1 MAVIGVV
8 ALQGAVEEH
17 RKQIIDTGSEA
28 VIVKHPEQLEK
39 LDGLIIPGGEST
51 AIGSLMARYGF
62 IEAIKNFSNQQKPI
76 FGTCAGLVLV
86 AKGLEGAES
95 AHLEIMDIVVKRN
108 GFGRQIDSFE
118 ANIEIKG
125 MEAPFQA
132 VFIRAPYIISAGDQ
146 VEILARV
153 DEKIV
158 AARCD
163 HLLVTAFHPELTDDN
178 RFYKMFNEMVG
189 SSMVSHSS

>member
-1 MAVIGVV
+1 MAVIGVL

-17 RKQIIDTGSEA
+17 LKQIINTGSEA
-28 VIVKHPEQLEK
+28 VIVKHPKQLEK

-51 AIGSLMARYGF
+51 AIGRLMARYGF
-62 IEAIKNFSNQQKPI
+62 IDAIKDFSNQKKPI
-76 FGTCAGLVLV
+76 FGTCAGMVLV
-86 AKGLEGAES
+86 AKELEGSES
-95 AHLEIMDIVVKRN
+95 AHLEIMDIIVKRN

-118 ANIEIKG
+118 ANIDIKG

-132 VFIRAPYIISAGDQ
+132 LFIRAPYILSTGDQ
-146 VEILARV
+146 VEILARI

-163 HLLVTAFHPELTDDN
+163 HMLVSAFHPELTDDN
-178 RFYKMFNEMVG
+178 RFYKMFSEMVE

>member
-17 RKQIIDTGSEA
+17 LKQIINTGSEA
-28 VIVKHPEQLEK
+28 VIVKHPKQLEK

-51 AIGSLMARYGF
+51 AIGRLMARYGF
-62 IEAIKNFSNQQKPI
+62 IDAIKDFSNQKKPI
-76 FGTCAGLVLV
+76 FGTCAGMVLV
-86 AKGLEGAES
+86 AKELEGSES
-95 AHLEIMDIVVKRN
+95 AHLEIMDITVKRN

-132 VFIRAPYIISAGDQ
+132 LFIRAPYILSTGDQ
-146 VEILARV
+146 VEILARI

-163 HLLVTAFHPELTDDN
+163 HLLVSAFHPELTDDN
-178 RFYKMFNEMVG
+178 RFYKMFSEMVE

>member
-17 RKQIIDTGSEA
+17 LKQIINTGSEA
-28 VIVKHPEQLEK
+28 IMVKHPRQLKE

-51 AIGSLMARYGF
+51 AIGKLMAHYGF
-62 IEAIKNFSNQQKPI
+62 IEAIKDFSNQQKPI
-76 FGTCAGLVLV
+76 FGTCAGMVLV
-86 AKGLEGAES
+86 AKELEGSES
-95 AHLEIMDIVVKRN
+95 AHLKIMDIVVKRN

-118 ANIEIKG
+118 ANIEIEG
-125 MEAPFQA
+125 MKAPFQA

-163 HLLVTAFHPELTDDN
+163 HLLVSAFHPELTDDN
-178 RFYKMFNEMVG
+178 RFYKMFSEMVE

>member
-1 MAVIGVV
+1 MAVIGVL

-17 RKQIIDTGSEA
+17 LKQIINTGSEA
-28 VIVKHPEQLEK
+28 VIVKHPKQLEK

-51 AIGSLMARYGF
+51 AIGRLMARYGF
-62 IEAIKNFSNQQKPI
+62 IDAIKDFSNQKKPI
-76 FGTCAGLVLV
+76 FGTCAGMVLV
-86 AKGLEGAES
+86 ANELEGSES
-95 AHLEIMDIVVKRN
+95 AHLEIMDIIVKRN

-118 ANIEIKG
+118 ANIDIKG

-132 VFIRAPYIISAGDQ
+132 LFIRAPYILSTGDQ
-146 VEILARV
+146 VEILARI

-163 HLLVTAFHPELTDDN
+163 HMLVSAFHPELTDDN
-178 RFYKMFNEMVG
+178 RFYKMFSEMVE

>member
-1 MAVIGVV
+1 MAVIGVL

-17 RKQIIDTGSEA
+17 LKQIINTGSEA
-28 VIVKHPEQLEK
+28 VIVKHPKQLEK

-51 AIGSLMARYGF
+51 AIGRLMARYGF
-62 IEAIKNFSNQQKPI
+62 IDAIKAFSNQKKPI
-76 FGTCAGLVLV
+76 FGTCAGMVLV
-86 AKGLEGAES
+86 AKELEGSES
-95 AHLEIMDIVVKRN
+95 AHLEIMDIIVKRN

-118 ANIEIKG
+118 ANIDIKG

-132 VFIRAPYIISAGDQ
+132 LFIRAPYILSTGDQ
-146 VEILARV
+146 VEILARI

-163 HLLVTAFHPELTDDN
+163 HLLVSAFHPELTDDN
-178 RFYKMFNEMVG
+178 RFYKMFSEMVE

>member
-1 MAVIGVV
+1 MAVIGVL

-17 RKQIIDTGSEA
+17 LKQIINTGSEA
-28 VIVKHPEQLEK
+28 VIVKHPKQLEK

-51 AIGSLMARYGF
+51 AIGRLMARYGF
-62 IEAIKNFSNQQKPI
+62 IDAIKDFSNQKKPI
-76 FGTCAGLVLV
+76 FGTCAGMVLV
-86 AKGLEGAES
+86 ANELEGSES
-95 AHLEIMDIVVKRN
+95 AHLEIMDIIVKRN

-118 ANIEIKG
+118 ANIDIKG

-132 VFIRAPYIISAGDQ
+132 LFIRAPYILSTGDQ
-146 VEILARV
+146 VEILARI

-163 HLLVTAFHPELTDDN
+163 HLLVSAFHPELTDDN
-178 RFYKMFNEMVG
+178 RFYKMFSEMVE

>member
-17 RKQIIDTGSEA
+17 LKQIINTGSEA
-28 VIVKHPEQLEK
+28 VIVKHPKQLEK

-51 AIGSLMARYGF
+51 AIGRLMARYGF
-62 IEAIKNFSNQQKPI
+62 IDAIKAFSNQKKPI
-76 FGTCAGLVLV
+76 FGTCAGMVLV
-86 AKGLEGAES
+86 AKELEGSES
-95 AHLEIMDIVVKRN
+95 AHLEIMDIIVKRN

-132 VFIRAPYIISAGDQ
+132 LFIRAPYIISTGDQ
-146 VEILARV
+146 VEILARI

-163 HLLVTAFHPELTDDN
+163 HLLVSAFHPELTDDN
-178 RFYKMFNEMVG
+178 RFYKMFSEMVE

>member
-17 RKQIIDTGSEA
+17 LKQIINTGSEA
-28 VIVKHPEQLEK
+28 IMVKHPRQLKE

-51 AIGSLMARYGF
+51 AIGKLMAHYGF
-62 IEAIKNFSNQQKPI
+62 IEAIKDFSNQQKPI
-76 FGTCAGLVLV
+76 FGTCAGMVLV
-86 AKGLEGAES
+86 AKELEGSES
-95 AHLEIMDIVVKRN
+95 AHLKIMDIVVKRN

-118 ANIEIKG
+118 ANIEIEG

-163 HLLVTAFHPELTDDN
+163 HLLVSAFHPELTDDN
-178 RFYKMFNEMVG
+178 RFYKMFSEMVE

>member
-1 MAVIGVV
+1 MAVIGVL

-17 RKQIIDTGSEA
+17 LKQIINTGSEA
-28 VIVKHPEQLEK
+28 VIVKHPKQLEK

-51 AIGSLMARYGF
+51 AIGRLMARYGF
-62 IEAIKNFSNQQKPI
+62 IDAIKDFSNHKKPI
-76 FGTCAGLVLV
+76 FGTCAGMVLV
-86 AKGLEGAES
+86 AKELEGSES
-95 AHLEIMDIVVKRN
+95 AHLEIMDIIVKRN

-118 ANIEIKG
+118 ANIDIKG

-132 VFIRAPYIISAGDQ
+132 LFIRAPYILSTGDQ
-146 VEILARV
+146 VEILARI

-163 HLLVTAFHPELTDDN
+163 HLLVSAFHPELTDDN
-178 RFYKMFNEMVG
+178 RFYKMFSEMVE

>member
-17 RKQIIDTGSEA
+17 LKQIINTGSKA
-28 VIVKHPEQLEK
+28 IMVKHPRQLKE

-51 AIGSLMARYGF
+51 AIGKLMAHYGF
-62 IEAIKNFSNQQKPI
+62 IEAIKDFSNQQKPI
-76 FGTCAGLVLV
+76 FGTCAGMVLV
-86 AKGLEGAES
+86 AKELEGSES
-95 AHLEIMDIVVKRN
+95 AHLKIMDIVVKRN

-118 ANIEIKG
+118 ANIEIEG

-163 HLLVTAFHPELTDDN
+163 HLLVSAFHPELTDDN
-178 RFYKMFNEMVG
+178 RFYKMFSEMVE

>member
-17 RKQIIDTGSEA
+17 LKQIINTGSNA
-28 VIVKHPEQLEK
+28 IMVKHPRQLKE

-51 AIGSLMARYGF
+51 AIGKLMAHYGF
-62 IEAIKNFSNQQKPI
+62 IEAIKDFSNQQKPI
-76 FGTCAGLVLV
+76 FGTCAGMVLV
-86 AKGLEGAES
+86 AKELEGSES
-95 AHLEIMDIVVKRN
+95 AHLKIMDIVVKRN

-118 ANIEIKG
+118 ANIEIEG

-163 HLLVTAFHPELTDDN
+163 HLLVSAFHPELTDDN
-178 RFYKMFNEMVG
+178 RFYKMFSEMVE

>member
-17 RKQIIDTGSEA
+17 LKQIINTGSEA
-28 VIVKHPEQLEK
+28 IMVKHPRQLKE

-51 AIGSLMARYGF
+51 AIGKLMAHYGF
-62 IEAIKNFSNQQKPI
+62 IEAIKDFSNQQKPI
-76 FGTCAGLVLV
+76 FGTCAGMVLV
-86 AKGLEGAES
+86 AKELEGSES
-95 AHLEIMDIVVKRN
+95 AHLKIMDIVVKRN

-118 ANIEIKG
+118 ANIEIEG

-163 HLLVTAFHPELTDDN
+163 HLLVSAFHPELTDDN
-178 RFYKMFNEMVG
+178 RFYKMFSEMVE
-189 SSMVSHSS
+189 SSMVSH

>member
-17 RKQIIDTGSEA
+17 LKQVINTGSEA
-28 VIVKHPEQLEK
+28 IMVKHPRQLKE

-51 AIGSLMARYGF
+51 AIGKLMAHYGF
-62 IEAIKNFSNQQKPI
+62 IEAIKDFSNQQKPI
-76 FGTCAGLVLV
+76 FGTCAGMVLV
-86 AKGLEGAES
+86 AKELEGSES
-95 AHLEIMDIVVKRN
+95 AHLKIMDIVVKRN

-118 ANIEIKG
+118 ANIEIEG

-163 HLLVTAFHPELTDDN
+163 HLLVSAFHPELTDDN
-178 RFYKMFNEMVG
+178 RFYKMFSEMVE

>member
-1 MAVIGVV
+1 MAVIGVL

-17 RKQIIDTGSEA
+17 LKQIINTGSEA
-28 VIVKHPEQLEK
+28 VIVKHPKQLEK

-51 AIGSLMARYGF
+51 AIGRLMARYGF
-62 IEAIKNFSNQQKPI
+62 IDAIKDFSNQKKPI
-76 FGTCAGLVLV
+76 FGTCAGMVLV
-86 AKGLEGAES
+86 AKELEGSES
-95 AHLEIMDIVVKRN
+95 AHLEIMDIIVKRN

-118 ANIEIKG
+118 ANIDIKG

-132 VFIRAPYIISAGDQ
+132 LFIRAPYILSTGDQ
-146 VEILARV
+146 VEILARI

-163 HLLVTAFHPELTDDN
+163 HLLVSAFHPELTDDN
-178 RFYKMFNEMVG
+178 RFYKMFSEMVE